1 MSSPAETTP
10 SLAACASSLVEA
22 MTLDD
27 KVGQLL
33 LVGVPATDPQQG
45 TSTVQRYRLGGV
57 FLRGRSTLSA
67 PQVHGQLETLQS
79 AATARRILR
88 LHVAVD
94 QEGGKVR
101 SLQGKGFTQLPSA
114 AEQAAWDKRALARN
128 TAEVAAELH
137 AAGVSVTLAP
147 VADVVPTSIGTQNPP
162 IGAFGR
168 QYGATPDSVASN
180 VRVVVDATQQH
191 AVLTTLKHFPGL
203 GRVTANTD
211 YSDKAVDKVMTRTD
225 NYLGPFQSGIDAGTG
240 FVMVSSARY
249 PRIDSDNLATFSSRI
264 ISDLLRETMRF
275 DGVIMTDDV
284 GAAVAVRAVP
294 VGERAI
300 RFVRA
305 GGDLVLTVRLSDAGP
320 MTSALKAEARRDSRF
335 ATLVD
340 KAATRVVASKV
351 KVGLATCDD

>member
-1 MSSPAETTP
+1 
-10 SLAACASSLVEA
+10 

-33 LVGVPATDPQQG
+33 LVGVPATDPRQG
-45 TSTVQRYRLGGV
+45 TSAVQRYRLGGV
-57 FLRGRSTLSA
+57 FLRGHSTLSPA
-67 PQVHGQLETLQS
+67 QLRGRLEALQS
-79 AATARRILR
+79 AVAAKKMLR

-101 SLQGKGFTQLPSA
+101 TLRGAGFTRLPSA
-114 AEQAAWDKRALARN
+114 AEQATWDERTLART
-128 TAEVAAELH
+128 TAKAAAELH

-147 VADVVPTSIGTQNPP
+147 VADVVPASIGTENPP

-180 VRVVVDATQQH
+180 VRVVVDATQQQ

-211 YSDKAVDKVMTRTD
+211 YSDKAVDNITTMTD
-225 NYLGPFQSGIDAGTG
+225 SYLKPFQSGIDAGTD

-249 PRIDSDNLATFSSRI
+249 PRIDSRNLAAFSSRI
-264 ISDLLRETMRF
+264 ISNLLRETMHF

-284 GAAVAVRAVP
+284 GAAAAMSAVP
-294 VGERAI
+294 VGERAV

-320 MTSALKAEARRDSRF
+320 MTSAVKAEARRDPGF
-335 ATLVD
+335 AALVD